1 MSLTHPLFDQTDVK
15 FDSTAYTWDNGYGVR
30 VGQARLAGNGSVY
43 LWTRVNARVGE
54 VTFDRQLFRA
64 PFGSVWHQAGDA
76 GQLGVDVV
84 LDGEVVDASIG
95 AAAAELEVLRAA
107 VEAALQVQFA
117 FGQFSVAG
125 VRSFARSPIERGFRV
140 TVTLATVRGFEG
152 SA

>member
-1 MSLTHPLFDQTDVK
+1 VSLTHPLFDQTDVK
-15 FDSTAYTWDNGYGVR
+15 FDSTAFTWDSGYGIR
-30 VGQARLAGNGSVY
+30 VGQARLAGGGSAY

-54 VTFDRQLFRA
+54 IAFDRQLFRA
-64 PFGSVWHQAGDA
+64 PYGSVWHQAGD
-76 GQLGVDVV
+76 GEQLVVDVV

-107 VEAALQVQFA
+107 MEAASELQVA
-117 FGQFSVAG
+117 FGQFGIAG
-125 VRSFARSPIERGFRV
+125 VRSFVRSPIERGFRV